1 MVDAVLFLKVTKLN
15 KNKGAERLPFL
26 KVVAMSNKK
35 LMLDSCVWDCPTAEE
50 VSAVVAKLGGISSV
64 CRITKKHRNTVSK
77 WCNGS
82 VNIDF
87 ANWSLIRD
95 YELKTIRIGLSC
107 SSYMEAVEKVVNV
120 LKKYEMSHKDA
131 DEIATILKIAIVS
144 SK

>member
-1 MVDAVLFLKVTKLN
+1 
-15 KNKGAERLPFL
+15 
-26 KVVAMSNKK
+26 MSNKK

-50 VSAVVAKLGGISSV
+50 VYAVVAKLGGINSV

-95 YELKTIRIGLSC
+95 YELKTIIIGLSC
-107 SSYMEAVEKVVNV
+107 SSYMEAVVFTDKDVALVEFLHDRLLDVYGENFNLDYMKNARE
-120 LKKYEMSHKDA
+120 LAKKIQE
-131 DEIATILKIAIVS
+131 TV
-144 SK
+144 